1 MIGAGPAGLMAA
13 EQIRSQRPDAVID
26 LFDAMP
32 SAGRKFLLAGKS
44 GLNLTH
50 AEPAEVFR
58 ARYSRGGDTVGRW
71 LDEFDAGSVRDW
83 AAGLGIATFVGSSGK
98 VFPEG
103 MKAAPLLRAWLHRL
117 RAAGVVTHMHHRW
130 SGRLESL
137 PAGAGWSLEFE
148 TPEGPKAVQAHAV
161 VLALGGKSW
170 SRLGS
175 DGAWVPWLAQRG
187 VAVVALEPS
196 NCGFEVDWSP
206 YLIERFAGAPLKGV
220 TLRFTD
226 AEGQPFERLGEAV
239 VTSAGL
245 EGHLIYAASSRLR
258 EAINRQ
264 GPLTVALDLLPARTL
279 EELTT
284 ALGRGR
290 GARSLPNH
298 LREVAGLH
306 GVKAALLREGLT
318 APEWSKLTA
327 PNADPAALATRIKAL
342 PVTLLRPR
350 PIDEAISSAGGVAL
364 EALNDRLMLRALP
377 GVFCAGEM
385 LDWDAPTGGYLLTAC
400 LAGGRRAG
408 VGVADWLSSQLL
420 SG

>member
-13 EQIRSQRPDAVID
+13 EQIRRQLPEAVIEI
-26 LFDAMP
+26 FDAMP

-50 AEPAEVFR
+50 AEAAEAFR
-58 ARYSRGGDTVGRW
+58 ARYSRGAATVAGW
-71 LDEFDAGSVRDW
+71 LDDFDAEAVRDW
-83 AAGLGIATFVGSSGK
+83 AAGLGIETFVGSSGK
-98 VFPEG
+98 IFPEG

-117 RAAGVVTHMHHRW
+117 RSSGVVTRMQHRW
-130 SGRLESL
+130 TGRLEPVGS
-137 PAGAGWSLEFE
+137 GWQIGFE
-148 TPEGPKAVQAHAV
+148 TPQGARIVSAHAV
-161 VLALGGKSW
+161 VLALGGGSW

-175 DGAWVPWLAQRG
+175 DGAWVPWLAQQG
-187 VAVVALEPS
+187 VSVAPLEPS
-196 NCGFEVDWSP
+196 NCGFEAGWSS

-220 TLRFTD
+220 TLRFSD
-226 AEGQPFERLGEAV
+226 AEGLPFERLGEAV
-239 VTSAGL
+239 VTATGL
-245 EGHLIYAASSRLR
+245 EGNLIYAASARLR

-264 GPLTVALDLLPARTL
+264 GPLTVTLDLLPARSL
-279 EELTT
+279 DELTA

-306 GVKAALLREGLT
+306 GVKAALLREGLS
-318 APEWSKLTA
+318 APDWSRLTA
-327 PNADPAALATRIKAL
+327 ANANPALLAARIKAV

-350 PIDEAISSAGGVAL
+350 PIDEVISTAGGVRL
-364 EALNDRLMLRALP
+364 EALDEQLMLRQLP

-408 VGVADWLSSQLL
+408 AGVVEWLTPRVPGQP
-420 SG
+420 